1 MDSVTKGLRRG
12 AIVKDTYDRL
22 ICAECETTLKRT
34 DDPDELGSVRT
45 CPECGR
51 TWRQL

>member
-12 AIVKDTYDRL
+12 AIEKDTYDRL
-22 ICAECETTLKRT
+22 ICAECETRLART
-34 DDPDELGSVRT
+34 DDPDELGAVRS

-51 TWRQL
+51 EWQQL